1 MKAIHA
7 VNAVLWQPGEQT
19 RVSQTDRQ
27 KLDKLEHWSANPRLA
42 VDMNIYKPE
51 KRMHE
56 HAIEAG

>member
-7 VNAVLWQPGEQT
+7 VNAVPWQPGEQT
-19 RVSQTDRQ
+19 RVSQTN
-27 KLDKLEHWSANPRLA
+27 KLEHWSANPRLA